1 MQTAGLLAL
10 LHLYMRSSLRIQ
22 EIVSGH
28 TPEGLNP
35 EKSLELQKFA
45 ISLSN
50 DVQSVLGQAV
60 KDELLSTPANVAPL
74 FLRNQISS
82 DNAKHTRD
90 SHWHQQAQLTVQQ
103 AGTLSGSLAVL
114 RGEEP
119 ADMYFQ
125 DCLTTGEWRHSC

>member
-10 LHLYMRSSLRIQ
+10 LHLNMRSPLRIQ
-22 EIVSGH
+22 EIVSRH

-74 FLRNQISS
+74 FLRNQIS
-82 DNAKHTRD
+82 KTYTR
-90 SHWHQQAQLTVQQ
+90 L
-103 AGTLSGSLAVL
+103 SLASASS
-114 RGEEP
+114 
-119 ADMYFQ
+119 ADCSASWDAFRFT
-125 DCLTTGEWRHSC
+125 CSPTW

>member
-1 MQTAGLLAL
+1 
-10 LHLYMRSSLRIQ
+10 MRLSLRIH

-35 EKSLELQKFA
+35 GQSRELQNFA
-45 ISLSN
+45 ISLSD
-50 DVQSVLGQAV
+50 DVQSVLGQEV
-60 KDELLSTPANVAPL
+60 KEELLSSPANVAPL
-74 FLRNQISS
+74 FLRSQISS
-82 DNAKHTRD
+82 HNAKITQD
-90 SHWHQQAQLTVQQ
+90 SNWHQQAQLTVRQ

-119 ADMYFQ
+119 ADMHIQ